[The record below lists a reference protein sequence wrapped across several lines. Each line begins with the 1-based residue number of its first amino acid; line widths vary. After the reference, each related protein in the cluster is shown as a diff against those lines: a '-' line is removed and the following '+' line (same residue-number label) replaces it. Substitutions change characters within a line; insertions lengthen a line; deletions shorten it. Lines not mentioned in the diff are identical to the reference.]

1 VLNSEKESKVNAI
14 NHVPTP
20 RQWEQARRR
29 VKAIIDGPNI
39 DIDRMIRAV
48 LANGQLT
55 NELRE
60 TFSVLTRRQL
70 AQQVE
75 AAVRSSLRSARLAGP
90 VQP

>member
-1 VLNSEKESKVNAI
+1 MNAD
-14 NHVPTP
+14 NRVPTP

-29 VKAIIDGPNI
+29 VKTIIDGPNI

-55 NELRE
+55 NELRA
-60 TFSVLTRRQL
+60 TFPLLTRPQL

-75 AAVRSSLRSARLAGP
+75 AVVRSSLCSARLAGP
-90 VQP
+90 AEP

>member
-1 VLNSEKESKVNAI
+1 MNAI